1 MFIAAGNHIVTV
13 ATTVAMTAKTAAME
27 VPMNRDECVAIHWFR
42 HGLRIHDNP
51 ALLEAISKAKTLYP
65 VFIFDGKVAGTWNRL
80 GDLQCIPDNPYGLR
94 VGCVASD

>member
-1 MFIAAGNHIVTV
+1 MELFLLTFFLFFLLFLFLLRFAMTAD
-13 ATTVAMTAKTAAME
+13 TVAMET
-27 VPMNRDECVAIHWFR
+27 PMNRDECVAIHWFR

-80 GDLQCIPDNPYGLR
+80 EDLQ
-94 VGCVASD
+94 